1 MGDLRAASLI
11 VAFGLCA
18 WVLGSACVGEL
29 AKHDDPRVET
39 WKDEA
44 TRLRGLEFIE
54 PARFRWMRTDETRDI
69 IRAELEATYGDEQA
83 RYRDAYVALG
93 ALPPN
98 FDLVEGL
105 LALYEEQLLGLYSPS
120 KRTMYVLADSTAEYV
135 GPVVVHELVHALQH
149 QHFGRT
155 FAVAL
160 ELRRNDDLVS
170 ALGAAMEGD
179 ASLTMLGVEV
189 GSPFRRDV
197 SSAERMRTMF
207 RTSLERPNGVMA
219 QVPVLL
225 RVGLVFPYAEGTV
238 FAARRYVNGGNAALD
253 RTLRNAPISTAE
265 LYFPGHDP
273 PVEFLDLPR
282 RALAERLAARG
293 CELGSD
299 NVAGALTLQALFEHH
314 AGPADRETLTR
325 TWRGDRFLHVA
336 CGTTWELVW
345 FTRWSSNE
353 AARDF
358 AVRYRTIAV
367 SIGELAPLSGTPQVV
382 VDGRTA
388 LVVTPG
394 VLDQVA
400 SVLEGTEIRSY
411 RDFEAWLA
419 DACFPESPCPEPR
432 R

>member
-1 MGDLRAASLI
+1 
-11 VAFGLCA
+11 
-18 WVLGSACVGEL
+18 
-29 AKHDDPRVET
+29 
-39 WKDEA
+39 
-44 TRLRGLEFIE
+44 
-54 PARFRWMRTDETRDI
+54 MRSDETSDI
-69 IRAELEATYGDEQA
+69 VRAELEATYDGEQA

-105 LALYEEQLLGLYSPS
+105 LALYEEQLLGLYSPR
-120 KRTMYVLADSTAEYV
+120 KRTMYVLAEPTAGYAA
-135 GPVVVHELVHALQH
+135 PVVVHEFVHALQH

-189 GSPFRRDV
+189 GSPFQRDV
-197 SSAERMRTMF
+197 PSAERMRTMF
-207 RTSLERPNGVMA
+207 RTSLVRPNGVMA

-265 LYFPGHDP
+265 LSFPGHDP

-325 TWRGDRFLHVA
+325 TWRGDRFLQLA
-336 CGTTWELVW
+336 CGGTWELVW

-358 AVRYRTIAV
+358 AGRYRAIAV
-367 SIGELAPLSGTPQVV
+367 SIGELAPLSGTPRVV
-382 VDGRTA
+382 VDGKTA

-411 RDFEAWLA
+411 RDFEAWFA
-419 DACFPESPCPEPR
+419 DACFPESPCPKPR